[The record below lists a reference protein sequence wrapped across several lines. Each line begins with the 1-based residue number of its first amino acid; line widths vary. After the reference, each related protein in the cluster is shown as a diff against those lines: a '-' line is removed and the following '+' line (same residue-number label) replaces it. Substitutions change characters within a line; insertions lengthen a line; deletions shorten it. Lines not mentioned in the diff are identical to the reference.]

1 MLEWGEANKLWF
13 KDPVSDSYV
22 IADAGELLLEAGQIE
37 DLIKAYPIQLP
48 EANDEASPLLK
59 DEKLLCKIR
68 EVMDK
73 EIVGEYENK
82 FLLFLIFLSKD
93 LRAEYAQACFI
104 MGESSSGKSYLMHK
118 VLSYFPEECVIW
130 LTRSTTHGLEY
141 FCKDKDLTG
150 HILAIEE
157 APGLNEAQPYIRSIF
172 SERGLKIVTAQ
183 SVGGGQ
189 VVSQVIEI
197 KGCPAFVTT
206 SCSPVMDEQMS
217 TRVWILS
224 TDESVEQTKRILEFE
239 VRKESHPSSA
249 NIEEEKEAIRNALK
263 ELKPVKVLIPYAS
276 FIEFP
281 FNKVRVRRDF
291 PKLLTLI
298 KTSAYLHQ
306 YQRPRIVLNGEEYV
320 VATFA
325 DYNIAYALAKN
336 VFLPTILGLP
346 EGVLR
351 VYDVCKKLTEESM
364 EITSRTVAERC
375 EYSQR
380 TVQRH
385 LNELVRARLLLRD
398 ESQKEYR
405 YSLMEEENSVLR
417 LNTSLFDRF
426 GEKELENWFSNIT
439 TTTTAYEGRVSYEEM
454 KAKVYN
460 PLPPV
465 AVVATQNKAKE
476 GFFKPEKAED
486 SRFNQNLPYL
496 SVLRNLSKLFGGLIP
511 IQDAINALK
520 KEGFDNPEEL
530 IKKLMDEGKIYEPK
544 NGFLS
549 VLSD

>member
-1 MLEWGEANKLWF
+1 M
-13 KDPVSDSYV
+13 
-22 IADAGELLLEAGQIE
+22 
-37 DLIKAYPIQLP
+37 
-48 EANDEASPLLK
+48 
-59 DEKLLCKIR
+59 R
-68 EVMDK
+68 
-73 EIVGEYENK
+73 
-82 FLLFLIFLSKD
+82 
-93 LRAEYAQACFI
+93 
-104 MGESSSGKSYLMHK
+104 
-118 VLSYFPEECVIW
+118 VLSRPN
-130 LTRSTTHGLEY
+130 
-141 FCKDKDLTG
+141 
-150 HILAIEE
+150 A
-157 APGLNEAQPYIRSIF
+157 
-172 SERGLKIVTAQ
+172 
-183 SVGGGQ
+183 
-189 VVSQVIEI
+189 
-197 KGCPAFVTT
+197 
-206 SCSPVMDEQMS
+206 
-217 TRVWILS
+217 
-224 TDESVEQTKRILEFE
+224 LEFE
-239 VRKESHPSSA
+239 ARKESHPSSA

-281 FNKVRVRRDF
+281 FNKIRVRRDF

-398 ESQKEYR
+398 ESQKEYC

-426 GEKELENWFSNIT
+426 GEKEL
-439 TTTTAYEGRVSYEEM
+439 
-454 KAKVYN
+454 
-460 PLPPV
+460 
-465 AVVATQNKAKE
+465 
-476 GFFKPEKAED
+476 
-486 SRFNQNLPYL
+486 
-496 SVLRNLSKLFGGLIP
+496 
-511 IQDAINALK
+511 
-520 KEGFDNPEEL
+520 
-530 IKKLMDEGKIYEPK
+530 
-544 NGFLS
+544 
-549 VLSD
+549 